1 MDPTTFALAFATRH
15 LDAVSTYFGL
25 SNADVRFVATTIG
38 ALSLCVAFLRLLSGR
53 HKRQETIADPSAN
66 ESLRSIRR
74 QRMPRDI

>member
-25 SNADVRFVATTIG
+25 SNADVRFFAIII
-38 ALSLCVAFLRLLSGR
+38 AAMILCVALLRLLSGR
-53 HKRQETIADPSAN
+53 HTRQETITDPSAN

>member
-25 SNADVRFVATTIG
+25 SDADVRFVALTIG
-38 ALSLCVAFLRLLSGR
+38 ALSLCVAFLRLLLAR

-66 ESLRSIRR
+66 ESLRSFRR